1 MRKKLLRE
9 KTNEKVLMNS
19 SIQKALSRAPLSL
32 DDLTVLESVDVAS
45 LIVEHNLS
53 YPEAERVVSWVR
65 NEVYRFNAQD
75 VSFGGPGDE
84 DLDPDQARDVRG
96 TKSGTV
102 YPGLRETKKLTR
114 GLLRKIILNEIV

>member
-9 KTNEKVLMNS
+9 EANEKVLMNS
-19 SIQKALSRAPLSL
+19 SVQKALSRAPLSF

-45 LIVEHNLS
+45 LIVEYGLS
-53 YPEAERVVSWVR
+53 YPEAERVVNWVR

-75 VSFGGPGDE
+75 VSFGEPGDKE
-84 DLDPDQARDVRG
+84 LDPDHGRGVRG

-102 YPGLRETKKLTR
+102 YPRLRETKKLTR
-114 GLLRKIILNEIV
+114 SLLRSIIINEIV